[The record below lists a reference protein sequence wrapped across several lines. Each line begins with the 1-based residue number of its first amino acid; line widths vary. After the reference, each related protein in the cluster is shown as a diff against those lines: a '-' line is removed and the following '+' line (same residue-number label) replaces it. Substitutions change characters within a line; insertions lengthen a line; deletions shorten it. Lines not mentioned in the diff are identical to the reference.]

1 MKKQLTIAVFAAAA
15 LILAGCGEE
24 KKVEERVTQIQSNAS
39 VASEANATPA
49 ASTETAK
56 ASSATTV
63 DGKGIFNGKCAT
75 CHGEKGEGKG
85 AYPKLAGNSKDDAIK
100 KLNGYV
106 DGTYGKAQKMIMAG
120 QAKALSDA
128 QRTAVAEYISTLK

>member
-1 MKKQLTIAVFAAAA
+1 MKKQLTIAVFAATA

-24 KKVEERVTQIQSNAS
+24 KKVEERVTQIQSNAP

-56 ASSATTV
+56 TSGAAPV
-63 DGKGIFNGKCAT
+63 DGKGIFSGKCAV

-85 AYPKLAGNSKDDAIK
+85 AYPKLAGNSKDDAMK